1 MNPASAQNPR
11 VIVGVDNS
19 PGARWA
25 LAWAIGEARLRR
37 DPLLIVHVESLPRM
51 SPTAVERLDPQVIAG
66 LRSAGAQLIARLLDE
81 VSGGPPQGIMTS
93 AMSLVGDA
101 GAALVRIAR
110 PGDLLVVGRTGR
122 GWISRMSR
130 PSVQRYCARHAPAT
144 LTCVQMPAA
153 DSFEEFEEFDERPAD
168 EARPANRSL
177 FGRLRHRAEHSG
189 DDRQYQRESAPR
201 PGHSARRRGTGTPGP
216 DDSLG

>member
-11 VIVGVDNS
+11 VIVGVDDS

-81 VSGGPPQGIMTS
+81 VAGGPPPGIMTS

-110 PGDLLVVGRTGR
+110 PGDLLVVGRTSR
-122 GWISRMSR
+122 GWVSRMSR
-130 PSVQRYCARHAPAT
+130 PSVQRYCSRHAPAT
-144 LTCVQMPAA
+144 LTCVQMPSA
-153 DSFEEFEEFDERPAD
+153 DLFDDLDDTSAD
-168 EARPANRSL
+168 GPRSASRSL
-177 FGRLRHRAEHSG
+177 FGRLLHRSDHGEDGPFH
-189 DDRQYQRESAPR
+189 RESTPR
-201 PGHSARRRGTGTPGP
+201 PGHRARRPGTGAPGAE
-216 DDSLG
+216 D

>member
-11 VIVGVDNS
+11 VIVGIDDS

-25 LAWAIGEARLRR
+25 LAWAIGEARLRG
-37 DPLLIVHVESLPRM
+37 DPLLIIHVEALPRM

-81 VSGGPPQGIMTS
+81 VAGGPPPGIMTS

-110 PGDLLVVGRTGR
+110 PGDLLVVGRTSR
-122 GWISRMSR
+122 GWVARM
-130 PSVQRYCARHAPAT
+130 
-144 LTCVQMPAA
+144 
-153 DSFEEFEEFDERPAD
+153 
-168 EARPANRSL
+168 
-177 FGRLRHRAEHSG
+177 
-189 DDRQYQRESAPR
+189 
-201 PGHSARRRGTGTPGP
+201 
-216 DDSLG
+216 